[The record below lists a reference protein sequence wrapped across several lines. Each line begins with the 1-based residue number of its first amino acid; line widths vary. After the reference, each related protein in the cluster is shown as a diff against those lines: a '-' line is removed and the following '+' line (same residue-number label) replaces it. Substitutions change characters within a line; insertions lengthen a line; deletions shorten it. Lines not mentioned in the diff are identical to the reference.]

1 MSGDVKRP
9 YRSAIRDR
17 QARETRREVVETAR
31 DLFVARGYAA
41 TSVDDIAGAAQVAR
55 RTVYAVGGKPALLK
69 LAYDTALAGDHEE
82 VAVIDRPSIQRIV
95 AEPDPVAGLHMYV
108 DHSLAIG
115 ARAGS
120 IHVAMRAAAG
130 DKQVRELYN
139 GYQEG
144 RADVARRVIAFLTG
158 RGAPIRDPDTAA
170 DVLWLLIDPGL
181 YHALVHDRGWSAERM
196 AAWLHATV
204 AGQLL
209 GDTLAPDGPKL
220 GGGNGSTTAGG
231 HPDLH
236 IPDGGPG

>member
-9 YRSAIRDR
+9 YRSAMRDR
-17 QARETRREVVETAR
+17 QARETRRAVVEAAR
-31 DLFVARGYAA
+31 DLFVAHGYAA
-41 TSVDDIAGAAQVAR
+41 TSIDDIAGAAQVAR
-55 RTVYAVGGKPALLK
+55 RTIYAVGGKPALLK

-82 VAVIDRPSIQRIV
+82 IAVADRPGIQRII

-108 DHSLAIG
+108 DHALAIG

-130 DKQVRELYN
+130 DEQVRELYD
-139 GYQEG
+139 GYQER
-144 RADVARRVIAFLTG
+144 RADVARRVIAFLAG

-181 YHALVHDRGWSAERM
+181 YHAFVHDRGWPAERM

-209 GDTLAPDGPKL
+209 GDPRTPDARVL
-220 GGGNGSTTAGG
+220 GGGSGSTAGEAEA
-231 HPDLH
+231 
-236 IPDGGPG
+236 